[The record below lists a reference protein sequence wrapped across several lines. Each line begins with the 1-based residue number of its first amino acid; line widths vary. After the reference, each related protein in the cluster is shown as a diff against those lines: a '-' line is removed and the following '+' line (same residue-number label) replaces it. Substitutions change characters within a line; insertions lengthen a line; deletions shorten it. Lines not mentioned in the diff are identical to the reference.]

1 MWIWQSPTTG
11 FSPADAAAGKSA
23 QAARVRATDSPAP
36 VQVVD
41 STQLAKAAST
51 PDLNHTLATLV
62 PSLQVANFGGD
73 LSALTLQAALRSLS
87 PNDTLV
93 LINGKRRHGTSNI
106 DVSGTDNFSGGAG
119 ADLNLIP
126 VNAIDHIEVLTDGAA
141 AQYGSDAIAGV
152 INIILKKG
160 YEGGNLSASYG
171 AYQDGGG
178 KTPDVSGNIGFQPY
192 DGAFINFTAEFRDH
206 GHTVRSGDIP

>member
-1 MWIWQSPTTG
+1 MKVNVSRYSPVAAAVAAVLV
-11 FSPADAAAGKSA
+11 SSRLMAADVVVAADATVDATDSNGALSEVIVTGT
-23 QAARVRATDSPAP
+23 RVSGIKATDSPAP

-41 STQLAKAAST
+41 STQLAKSSST

-62 PSLQVANFGGD
+62 PSLQVTNFGGD

-126 VNAIDHIEVLTDGAA
+126 VDAIDHIEVLTDGAA

-152 INIILKKG
+152 INIILK
-160 YEGGNLSASYG
+160 
-171 AYQDGGG
+171 
-178 KTPDVSGNIGFQPY
+178 
-192 DGAFINFTAEFRDH
+192 
-206 GHTVRSGDIP
+206 